1 MNELKKY
8 LSPMMGVIVMEE
20 QDVITLSSS
29 NPETNLDNDNVFE
42 DVYD

>member
-8 LSPMMGVIVMEE
+8 LSPTMEFIIMQSQDIV
-20 QDVITLSSS
+20 TLS
-29 NPETNLDNDNVFE
+29 NPETDNDNDNVFE